1 MPDAGGEGAA
11 SGFAP
16 DPPDSGV
23 PDHGAPDRGAADPAL
38 AAALA
43 AWQADPRPEAE
54 AGVQAALVGARLLVP
69 IVPLPPGAAGENG
82 AAPGEMSRPTLI
94 GEDGRPATPVFT
106 SIESMSAWR
115 SDARPVPAPGREVL
129 AAAAEAGNAVA
140 LDVAGPVPFVI
151 EGAVLALLATGVVR
165 LPDSDIISEAIAG
178 RQVEGGLSEV
188 SEVRSAS
195 AGLRASLGTVLAGE
209 PLIAEAYL
217 LAPEAGP
224 EASDLAVG
232 LVLSDDV
239 TPTMLVALV
248 RRLADALGAATE
260 VPRSID
266 IAVLTD
272 DQRAAARAIGPP
284 IHQAPIGR

>member
-11 SGFAP
+11 RGSVPEESAHS
-16 DPPDSGV
+16 DSGV
-23 PDHGAPDRGAADPAL
+23 PDHGAADPAL

-43 AWQADPRPEAE
+43 AWHADPRPEAE
-54 AGVQAALVGARLLVP
+54 AGVQASLVGARLLVP
-69 IVPLPPGAAGENG
+69 IVPLPPGKAGENG

-94 GEDGRPATPVFT
+94 GEDGRPATPAFT
-106 SIESMSAWR
+106 SIESMATWR
-115 SDARPVPAPGREVL
+115 GDARPVPVPGREVL
-129 AAAAEAGNAVA
+129 AAAAEAGNAVV
-140 LDVAGPVPFVI
+140 LDVGGPVPFVV
-151 EGAVLALLATGVVR
+151 EGEALALLATGVVR

-178 RQVEGGLSEV
+178 RQVEGGLSQV
-188 SEVRSAS
+188 SGLRSAS
-195 AGLRASLGTVLAGE
+195 GGLRASLGTVLAGE

-248 RRLADALGAATE
+248 RRLADALGAAPE
-260 VPRSID
+260 VPRSLD

-272 DQRAAARAIGPP
+272 EQRSAARALGPP
-284 IHQAPIGR
+284 IHQARVGR